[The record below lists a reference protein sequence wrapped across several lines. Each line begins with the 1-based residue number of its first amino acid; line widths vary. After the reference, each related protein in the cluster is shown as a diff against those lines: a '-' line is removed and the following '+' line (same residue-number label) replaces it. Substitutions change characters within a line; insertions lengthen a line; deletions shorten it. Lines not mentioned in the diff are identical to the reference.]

1 MVSIERLIM
10 MRAAEMEIA
19 QSIAGNVNVKNVAW
33 EYADALGELIA
44 HRRER
49 EQKLVALTVEEEGVS
64 PQIVQQQANKV
75 LEMAIW
81 GEQ

>member
-1 MVSIERLIM
+1 M

-19 QSIAGNVNVKNVAW
+19 QSIMGNVNVKSVAW

-49 EQKLVALTVEEEGVS
+49 KSKQVALTVEEEGVS
-64 PQIVQQQANKV
+64 PEIVQLEANKV
-75 LEMAIW
+75 LELAIW
-81 GEQ
+81 GER